1 MVYDMILFG
10 ISQKMN
16 ICTLV
21 LNLENIQHM

>member
-16 ICTLV
+16 IRTLV